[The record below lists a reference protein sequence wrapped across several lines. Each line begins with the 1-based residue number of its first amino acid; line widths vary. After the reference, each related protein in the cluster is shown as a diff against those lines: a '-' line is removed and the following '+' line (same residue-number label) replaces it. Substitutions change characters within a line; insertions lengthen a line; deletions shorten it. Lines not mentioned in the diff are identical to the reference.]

1 MNHELMNH
9 ELTNHELTNHQYPN
23 MKWTENGIHIF
34 ELTIDDAEWLSKIA
48 KKAYFDNYTH
58 LWYDD
63 GAWYAE
69 YCFNVERLRLELSD
83 ENAQFLGIEDATE
96 PLGFLKINMDYPLSK
111 TRCQSKDLALLT
123 FDTDE
128 IPNALE
134 LERIYLTKS
143 GQGRG
148 IGQRLVQL
156 TFDVAR
162 TGGKDV
168 VWLKAMDASP
178 AIGFYE
184 KMGFTKCCTM
194 NLGYEKMKTEL
205 RGMKALKKDIFSD

>member
-1 MNHELMNH
+1 MDSLEWIMDNIRIFK
-9 ELTNHELTNHQYPN
+9 LTVE
-23 MKWTENGIHIF
+23 
-34 ELTIDDAEWLSKIA
+34 DADWLSVIA

-69 YCFNVERLRLELSD
+69 YCFNVEQLRQELLD
-83 ENAQFLGIEDATE
+83 ENALFFGVEDATE
-96 PLGFLKINMDYPLSK
+96 PLGFLKINIDYPLSK
-111 TRCQSKDLALLT
+111 EYCQSKDLTLLT

-128 IPNALE
+128 IQNALE
-134 LERIYLTKS
+134 LERIYLTKQ

-156 TFDVAR
+156 TFDAAR
-162 TGGKDV
+162 SHGKDM

-205 RGMKALKKDIFSD
+205 RGMKAMKKSIFSN